1 VTRSRLVLGAV
12 IVGLAVL
19 TVWLY
24 VESMNATGTAQI
36 VGYQRTGDPA
46 KIVIIVAVGRLDDIG
61 ERKIEESASSVRV
74 TVRKRSNPGTAPAS
88 LAFAP
93 ITVGLREGLGER
105 AVLNETG
112 TPVPDRGTYEL
123 PQPSPSR

>member
-1 VTRSRLVLGAV
+1 MTRSRLIIGAV
-12 IVGLAVL
+12 VVGLAVL

-24 VESMNATGTAQI
+24 VESLNVTGIAQI
-36 VGYQRTGDPA
+36 VGFQRTGDPA

-61 ERKIEESASSVRV
+61 ERKVEESATSVRV

-88 LAFAP
+88 LAFVP
-93 ITVGLREGLGER
+93 ITVGLREGLGAR
-105 AVLNETG
+105 TVLNQDG
-112 TPVPDRGTYEL
+112 TPVPDRGTYDL

>member
-1 VTRSRLVLGAV
+1 MTRSGLILAAV
-12 IVGLAVL
+12 VVGLAVL
-19 TVWLY
+19 TVWIY
-24 VESMNATGTAQI
+24 VESLNATGTAQI

-46 KIVIIVAVGRLDDIG
+46 KIVIIVAVGRLDVIG
-61 ERKIEESASSVRV
+61 ERNVEESASSVRV
-74 TVRKRSNPGTAPAS
+74 TVHKRTNPGTAPAS
-88 LAFAP
+88 LAFVP
-93 ITVGLREGLGER
+93 ITVGLREALGDR